1 MNSFELNKIF
11 GAILGTL
18 VFVMGVG
25 FIAVLPGDQ
34 ADLAVRRS
42 VELGVPAWV
51 LGALGVVGGLLPA
64 LGIALSLSLLWHGWN
79 PAWFVLG
86 FVICAL
92 ADVPLLPF
100 TLLAAAVAYIVVVAS
115 DDAAPQ
121 TGPVAP
127 ATARPSALLTRR
139 DLLHSSVIWL
149 FFSHANYNYERW
161 QGTGFAHAMAP
172 VLRRLYPARA
182 DLAEALMRHTVYYNS
197 EPNVGALTNGVVVAL
212 EEARARGEEIVSAK
226 AHFGA
231 NGMALAMGEGDGFVK
246 VVARA
251 ADRTILGVHI
261 MGPEAASLLG
271 EATLA
276 VAKHLTAEDVANTI
290 HAHPTLCECFRDAC
304 RRVMEE

>member
-1 MNSFELNKIF
+1 MLF
-11 GAILGTL
+11 
-18 VFVMGVG
+18 
-25 FIAVLPGDQ
+25 
-34 ADLAVRRS
+34 RS
-42 VELGVPAWV
+42 
-51 LGALGVVGGLLPA
+51 LPA
-64 LGIALSLSLLWHGWN
+64 CVFIE
-79 PAWFVLG
+79 PE
-86 FVICAL
+86 
-92 ADVPLLPF
+92 
-100 TLLAAAVAYIVVVAS
+100 VATV
-115 DDAAPQ
+115 
-121 TGPVAP
+121 G
-127 ATARPSALLTRR
+127 LT
-139 DLLHSSVIWL
+139 
-149 FFSHANYNYERW
+149 E
-161 QGTGFAHAMAP
+161 
-172 VLRRLYPARA
+172 
-182 DLAEALMRHTVYYNS
+182 
-197 EPNVGALTNGVVVAL
+197 